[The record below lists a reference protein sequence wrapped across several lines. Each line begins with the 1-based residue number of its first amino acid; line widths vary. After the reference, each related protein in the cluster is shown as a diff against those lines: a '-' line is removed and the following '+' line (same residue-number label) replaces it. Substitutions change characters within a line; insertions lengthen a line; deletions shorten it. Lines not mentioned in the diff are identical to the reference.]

1 MVQKNLKILLL
12 VTSAVILL
20 FLIIPKNFLPNVHQK
35 SSKNK
40 NLYLLQNVAE
50 LIRDYYVETPNPT
63 KTMKGAFR
71 GLIGP
76 LDPLSSYLDPQSAN
90 KYKTLSSTT
99 FQEPGIVVLKK
110 FGTYPVVIGI
120 KDDSPAENAGIKVG
134 DALSEMDGQPL
145 LMLSMLE
152 TNLYLKNTEG
162 GPANLKILR
171 QEASEEMTV
180 ERKILQHTL
189 FTYTQSQMTSGILK
203 IHKLY
208 PPCTDEVQKDVII
221 TLKSQTQPL
230 IIDMRNCHEGEIEEA
245 LDFTNLFLQTDEAG
259 YLQDKEGKKENLS
272 CLKEPVAQDLPL
284 ILWTNAATV
293 GPAEVVAGLF
303 KKFRRAQ
310 IIGIKTP
317 GLVAKQE
324 FFTLEDGSGL
334 LLTSKIYYLPDGKEM
349 WEKGI
354 EPDEKIPEKEQS
366 TEQYL
371 EQTSKQI
378 QKNNS

>member
-1 MVQKNLKILLL
+1 MAQKNLKILLL
-12 VTSAVILL
+12 TVFAVILL
-20 FLIIPKNFLPNVHQK
+20 FLIIPKNFLPNVPQK
-35 SSKNK
+35 SSKNR

-90 KYKTLSSTT
+90 KYKTLSSTI
-99 FQEPGIVVLKK
+99 FKEPGIIVLKK

-120 KDDSPAENAGIKVG
+120 KENSPAEKAGIEVG

-152 TNLYLKNTEG
+152 TNLYLKDTEG
-162 GPANLKILR
+162 KPAKLKVLR
-171 QEASEEMTV
+171 REASEEMNV
-180 ERKILQHTL
+180 ERKILQDTL
-189 FTYTQSQMTSGILK
+189 FTYTQSQTAGILK

-208 PPCTDEVQKDVII
+208 PPCTEEVQKEVISR
-221 TLKSQTQPL
+221 LKSQTQPL
-230 IIDMRNCHEGEIEEA
+230 IIDLRNCHEGEIKEA
-245 LDFTNLFLQTDEAG
+245 LNFINLFLQTDKAG
-259 YLQDKEGKKENLS
+259 YLQNKEGKKEYLS
-272 CLKEPVAQDLPL
+272 CLKEPDAPDLPL
-284 ILWTNAATV
+284 ILWTNAATI
-293 GPAEVVAGLF
+293 GPAEIVAGLLKEF
-303 KKFRRAQ
+303 QRAQ

-317 GLVAKQE
+317 GFVAKQE

-334 LLTSKIYYLPDGKEM
+334 LLTSKIYYFPDGKEM

-354 EPDEKIPEKEQS
+354 EPDEKIPEKDQS
-366 TEQYL
+366 TERYL
-371 EQTSKQI
+371 EHTSKRVP
-378 QKNNS
+378 KK

>member
-1 MVQKNLKILLL
+1 MAQKNLKILLL
-12 VTSAVILL
+12 TVFAVMLL
-20 FLIIPKNFLPNVHQK
+20 FLIIPKNFLPNVPQK
-35 SSKNK
+35 SSKNR

-90 KYKTLSSTT
+90 KYKTLSSTI
-99 FQEPGIVVLKK
+99 FKEPGIIVLKK

-120 KDDSPAENAGIKVG
+120 KENSPAEKAGIEVG

-152 TNLYLKNTEG
+152 TNLYLKDTEG
-162 GPANLKILR
+162 KPAKLKVLR
-171 QEASEEMTV
+171 REASEEMNV
-180 ERKILQHTL
+180 ERKILQDTL
-189 FTYTQSQMTSGILK
+189 FTYTQSQTASGILK

-208 PPCTDEVQKDVII
+208 PPCTEEVQKEVISR
-221 TLKSQTQPL
+221 LKSQTQPL
-230 IIDMRNCHEGEIEEA
+230 IIDLRNCHEGEIKEA
-245 LDFTNLFLQTDEAG
+245 LNFINLFLQTDKAG
-259 YLQDKEGKKENLS
+259 YLQNKEGKKEYLS
-272 CLKEPVAQDLPL
+272 CLKEPDAPDLPL
-284 ILWTNAATV
+284 ILWTNAATI
-293 GPAEVVAGLF
+293 GPAEIVAGLLKEF
-303 KKFRRAQ
+303 QRAQ

-317 GLVAKQE
+317 GFVAKQE

-334 LLTSKIYYLPDGKEM
+334 LLTSKIYYFPDGKEM

-354 EPDEKIPEKEQS
+354 EPDEKIPEKDQS
-366 TEQYL
+366 TERYL
-371 EQTSKQI
+371 EHTSKRI
-378 QKNNS
+378 PKK

>member
-1 MVQKNLKILLL
+1 MAQKNLKVLLL
-12 VTSAVILL
+12 TVFAVILL
-20 FLIIPKNFLPNVHQK
+20 FFIIPKNFLPNVPQK

-90 KYKTLSSTT
+90 KYKTLSSTI
-99 FQEPGIVVLKK
+99 FKEPGIIVLKK

-120 KDDSPAENAGIKVG
+120 KENSPAEKAGIEVG
-134 DALSEMDGQPL
+134 DAISEMDGQPL

-152 TNLYLKNTEG
+152 TNLYLKDTEG
-162 GPANLKILR
+162 RPSKLKVLR
-171 QEASEEMTV
+171 RESSEEMNV
-180 ERKILQHTL
+180 ERKILQDTL
-189 FTYTQSQMTSGILK
+189 FTYTQSQAASGILK

-208 PPCTDEVQKDVII
+208 PPCTEEVQKEVISQ
-221 TLKSQTQPL
+221 LKSQTQPL
-230 IIDMRNCHEGEIEEA
+230 IIDLRNCHEGEIKEA
-245 LDFTNLFLQTDEAG
+245 LNFINLFIQTSKAG
-259 YLQDKEGKKENLS
+259 YLQDKEGKKEYLS
-272 CLKEPVAQDLPL
+272 CLKEPEAQDLPL
-284 ILWTNAATV
+284 ILWTNVATI
-293 GPAEVVAGLF
+293 GPAEIVAGLLKEF
-303 KKFRRAQ
+303 QRAQ

-334 LLTSKIYYLPDGKEM
+334 LLTSKIYYFPDGKEM

-354 EPDEKIPEKEQS
+354 EPDEKIPEKDQS
-366 TEQYL
+366 TERYL
-371 EQTSKQI
+371 EHTTKRAP
-378 QKNNS
+378 KK

>member
-1 MVQKNLKILLL
+1 MAQKNLKILLL
-12 VTSAVILL
+12 TIFAAILL
-20 FLIIPKNFLPNVHQK
+20 FFIIPKNFLPNVPQK
-35 SSKNK
+35 SSKNR

-90 KYKTLSSTT
+90 KYKTLSSTI
-99 FQEPGIVVLKK
+99 FKEPGIIVLKK

-120 KDDSPAENAGIKVG
+120 KENSPAEKAGIEVG

-152 TNLYLKNTEG
+152 TNLYLKDTEG
-162 GPANLKILR
+162 KPAKLKVLR
-171 QEASEEMTV
+171 REASEEMNV
-180 ERKILQHTL
+180 ERKILQDTL
-189 FTYTQSQMTSGILK
+189 FTYTQSQTASGILK

-208 PPCTDEVQKDVII
+208 PPCTEEVQKEVISR
-221 TLKSQTQPL
+221 LKSQTQPL
-230 IIDMRNCHEGEIEEA
+230 IIDLRNCHEGEIEEA
-245 LDFTNLFLQTDEAG
+245 LNFINLFLQTDKAG
-259 YLQDKEGKKENLS
+259 YLQNKEGKKEYLS
-272 CLKEPVAQDLPL
+272 CLKEPDAPDLPL
-284 ILWTNAATV
+284 ILWTNAATI
-293 GPAEVVAGLF
+293 GPAEIVAGLLKEF
-303 KKFRRAQ
+303 QRAQ
-310 IIGIKTP
+310 IIGIKTL
-317 GLVAKQE
+317 GFVAKQE

-334 LLTSKIYYLPDGKEM
+334 LLTSKIYYFPDGKEM

-354 EPDEKIPEKEQS
+354 EPDEKIPEKDQN

-371 EQTSKQI
+371 EHTSKRI
-378 QKNNS
+378 PKK

>member
-1 MVQKNLKILLL
+1 MAEKNYKILLL
-12 VTSAVILL
+12 TVIAVILIL
-20 FLIIPKNFLPNVHQK
+20 FIVPNNFLPNVTQK

-76 LDPLSSYLDPQSAN
+76 LDPLSSYLDPQN
-90 KYKTLSSTT
+90 VIKYKTLNSTT
-99 FQEPGIVVLKK
+99 FKEPGIIVLKK

-120 KDDSPAENAGIKVG
+120 KENSPAEKAGIEVG

-152 TNLYLKNTEG
+152 TNLYLIDTEG
-162 GPANLKILR
+162 RPAKLKVLR
-171 QEASEEMTV
+171 REASEEMTV
-180 ERKILQHTL
+180 ERKILQDTL
-189 FTYTQSQMTSGILK
+189 FTYTQLQDTCGILK
-203 IHKLY
+203 IHKIY
-208 PPCTDEVQKDVII
+208 PPCTDEVQKEV
-221 TLKSQTQPL
+221 TSRLKSQTQPL
-230 IIDMRNCHEGEIEEA
+230 IIDLRNCHEGEIGEA
-245 LDFTNLFLQTDEAG
+245 LNFINLFLQTDKAG
-259 YLQDKEGKKENLS
+259 YLQDKQGKKEYLS
-272 CLKEPVAQDLPL
+272 CLKEPDAQNLPL
-284 ILWTNAATV
+284 ILWTNAATI
-293 GPAEVVAGLF
+293 GPAEIVAGVLKEF
-303 KKFRRAQ
+303 QRAK

-334 LLTSKIYYLPDGKEM
+334 LLTSKIYCLPDEREM

-354 EPDEKIPEKEQS
+354 DPDEKIPEKDQS
-366 TEQYL
+366 TERYL
-371 EQTSKQI
+371 EHISGRSHK
-378 QKNNS
+378 K

>member
-1 MVQKNLKILLL
+1 MAQKNLKVLLL
-12 VTSAVILL
+12 TVFAVILL
-20 FLIIPKNFLPNVHQK
+20 FFIIPKNFLPNVPQK

-90 KYKTLSSTT
+90 KYKTLSSTI
-99 FQEPGIVVLKK
+99 FKEPGIIVLKK

-120 KDDSPAENAGIKVG
+120 KENSPAEKAGIEVG
-134 DALSEMDGQPL
+134 DAISEMDGQPL

-152 TNLYLKNTEG
+152 TNLYLKDTEG
-162 GPANLKILR
+162 RPAKLKILR
-171 QEASEEMTV
+171 REASEEMNV
-180 ERKILQHTL
+180 EREILQDAP
-189 FTYTQSQMTSGILK
+189 FTYTQSQTTSGILK
-203 IHKLY
+203 IHKIY
-208 PPCTDEVQKDVII
+208 PPCTEQIQKDVISH
-221 TLKSQTQPL
+221 LKSQTQAL
-230 IIDMRNCHEGEIEEA
+230 VIDLRNCHEGEIKEA
-245 LDFTNLFLQTDEAG
+245 LNFVNLFLQTDKAG
-259 YLQDKEGKKENLS
+259 YLQDKEGKKDYLS
-272 CLKEPVAQDLPL
+272 CPKEPDTQDLPL
-284 ILWTNAATV
+284 ILWTNAATI
-293 GPAEVVAGLF
+293 GPAEIVAGLLKEF
-303 KKFRRAQ
+303 QRAQ

-334 LLTSKIYYLPDGKEM
+334 LLTSKIYYFPDGKEM

-354 EPDEKIPEKEQS
+354 EPDEKIPEKDQS
-366 TEQYL
+366 TELYL
-371 EQTSKQI
+371 KHTSKRAL
-378 QKNNS
+378 KK